1 MDDVR
6 TVQLKESI
14 IRDNDLDAQKLRGEL
29 ADMGVFYINVMSE
42 ESCNATFYQRHGF
55 E

>member
-14 IRDNDLDAQKLRGEL
+14 IRDNDLDAQKLRGDL
-29 ADMGVFYINVMSE
+29 ADMGVFYINVMS
-42 ESCNATFYQRHGF
+42 SPGSGKTTLLCALT
-55 E
+55 